1 MRKIVVLGIGVAVA
15 MVLAAG
21 ASAGVAYFAD
31 PYDTIQVSQ
40 GTTLGTAA
48 TIEARI
54 LFSSNLDRTGY
65 IFCEWTDSY
74 EDKTLNGGG
83 GSPGTLHGYF
93 FNLAG
98 VYPTPVITMD
108 TWHHLAIVLD
118 NSAVRA
124 YLDGTQVAS
133 QPAAGDIGDSS
144 GLPYIGAI
152 HRDYFPQESFGG
164 YLDWLRVSDI
174 ARYPGGTSFTP
185 PSGQP
190 ASDANTQLLLYF
202 DEPPGSSTA
211 QDQSSYHRN
220 GFLGEGFAEATS
232 PEFTSDVAQGAV
244 PSLGLAGLVALGLAL
259 AAVGA
264 LALALRRG

>member
-15 MVLAAG
+15 MVLPAS

-54 LFSSNLDRTGY
+54 LFSSSIDRVGY
-65 IFCEWTDSY
+65 IFCEWFDSY
-74 EDKTLNGGG
+74 EDKTLRAGGG
-83 GSPGTLHGYF
+83 NPGTLHGYF

-98 VYPTPVITMD
+98 VYPSPSITMD

-133 QPAAGDIGDSS
+133 QPTAGDVADWD

-152 HRDYFPQESFGG
+152 NRDYGNQQSFGG
-164 YLDWLRVSDI
+164 YLDWLRVSDV
-174 ARYPGGTSFTP
+174 ARYPNGTSFTP

-190 ASDANTQLLLYF
+190 ANDANTQLLFYF
-202 DEPPGSSTA
+202 DEAPGSTTA
-211 QDQSSYHRN
+211 VDQSSYHRN
-220 GFLGEGFAEATS
+220 GTLGVGFGEATS
-232 PEFTSDVAQGAV
+232 PEFTSVVAQGGV
-244 PSLGLAGLVALGLAL
+244 PSLAFAGVVVLGLAL
-259 AAVGA
+259 AAAGA
-264 LALALRRG
+264 LTLAMRRV